1 MAWVKNRV
9 GAYEWKPTKG
19 GGLRI
24 PKNPR
29 SGWYKHPK
37 TGRTVYYDSKTNTFH
52 DKIGGPVKK
61 ALGIGWDLTG
71 GGIIE
76 NATDLAKDALKV
88 GKVVYAWDRRAKAI
102 EKQLTDKA
110 LNNAG
115 RLLDTLLV
123 NKTDPGFVDVIDKSG
138 TKKLPTLKTHKQQ
151 LDETEQWAI
160 KNRTDGHVTQ
170 TEAKKANSTVKKKV
184 NEIIKNTEE
193 GSDEN
198 IQAQNLSEVVVNDG
212 KKIDAGTPVLTV
224 DNTSKR
230 QTPPKGSSKWVGA
243 NSTWVDRGGNV
254 IAPKVGSELDFKQRR
269 NMFQLTEEER
279 KKVIM
284 TSLEQEM
291 YW

>member
-1 MAWVKNRV
+1 MWKKNKL

-19 GGLRI
+19 GGLKI

-37 TGRTVYYDSKTNTFH
+37 NGRTVYYDSKTNTFH
-52 DKIGGPVKK
+52 DKIGGPAKK
-61 ALGIGWDLTG
+61 LLGIGWDLTG
-71 GGIIE
+71 GGIIS

-88 GKVVYAWDRRAKAI
+88 GKAYYKY
-102 EKQLTDKA
+102 DKA
-110 LNNAG
+110 QRKLKG
-115 RLLDTLLV
+115 EMVDKTLSDTSRLLGTLLV

-138 TKKLPTLKTHKQQ
+138 TKKRPTLQTHEEQLTDAEKWAQSLKEGQVNQQ
-151 LDETEQWAI
+151 
-160 KNRTDGHVTQ
+160 
-170 TEAKKANSTVKKKV
+170 EAKKTSNIAKKKV
-184 NEIIKNTEE
+184 NNIINNTEE
-193 GSDEN
+193 GSEEH
-198 IQAQNLSEVVVNDG
+198 IRAQNLKKVVENDG
-212 KKIDAGTPVLTV
+212 NKLDAKSPVLAV
-224 DNTSKR
+224 DEKVTK

-254 IAPKVGSELDFKQRR
+254 IAPKVDPKLDFKRRR

>member
-1 MAWVKNRV
+1 MWKKNKL

-24 PKNPR
+24 AKNPR

-52 DKIGGPVKK
+52 DKIGGPAKK
-61 ALGIGWDLTG
+61 LLGIGWDLTG
-71 GGIIE
+71 GGIIS

-88 GKVVYAWDRRAKAI
+88 GKVAYQA
-102 EKQLTDKA
+102 DKA
-110 LNNAG
+110 NRKRKGEMLNKTLSDTS
-115 RLLDTLLV
+115 RLLGTLLV
-123 NKTDPGFVDVIDKSG
+123 NETDPGFVDVIDKSG
-138 TKKLPTLKTHKQQ
+138 TKKLPTRKTHEQQ
-151 LDETEQWAI
+151 LTDAEKWAQSL
-160 KNRTDGHVTQ
+160 KEGQENQ
-170 TEAKKANSTVKKKV
+170 TEAKKVSKITQQKV
-184 NEIIKNTEE
+184 NNIIKNTEE
-193 GSDEN
+193 GSEEN
-198 IQAQNLSEVVVNDG
+198 IRAQNLKEG
-212 KKIDAGTPVLTV
+212 AKADADKLDARSPVLAV
-224 DNTSKR
+224 DEKVTK

-254 IAPKVGSELDFKQRR
+254 IAPKVDPKLDFKRRR

>member
-1 MAWVKNRV
+1 MWKKNKL

-37 TGRTVYYDSKTNTFH
+37 TSRTVYYDSKTNTFH
-52 DKIGGPVKK
+52 DKIGGPAKK
-61 ALGIGWDLTG
+61 LLGIGWDLTG
-71 GGIIE
+71 GGIIS

-88 GKVVYAWDRRAKAI
+88 GKAYYKY
-102 EKQLTDKA
+102 DKA
-110 LNNAG
+110 NRKRKGEMLNKTLSDTG

-138 TKKLPTLKTHKQQ
+138 TKKLPTLQTHEQQ
-151 LDETEQWAI
+151 LTDAEKWAQSL
-160 KNRTDGHVTQ
+160 KEGKENQ
-170 TEAKKANSTVKKKV
+170 TEAKKASNITKKKV
-184 NEIIKNTEE
+184 NNIIKNTEE
-193 GSDEN
+193 GSEEN
-198 IQAQNLSEVVVNDG
+198 IRAQNLSKVVEA
-212 KKIDAGTPVLTV
+212 DADKLDAKSPVLAV
-224 DNTSKR
+224 DEKVTK

-254 IAPKVGSELDFKQRR
+254 IAPKVDPKLDFKRRR

-279 KKVIM
+279 KKIIM

>member
-19 GGLRI
+19 GGLKV

-37 TGRTVYYDSKTNTFH
+37 NGRTVYYNSKTNTFH
-52 DKIGGPVKK
+52 DKIGGPAKK
-61 ALGIGWDLTG
+61 LLGIGWDLTG
-71 GGIIE
+71 GGIIS
-76 NATDLAKDALKV
+76 NATNLAKDALKV
-88 GKVVYAWDRRAKAI
+88 GKLAYKA
-102 EKQLTDKA
+102 DKA
-110 LNNAG
+110 KRDIQGAMLDKTISDTG

-123 NKTDPGFVDVIDKSG
+123 NKTDPGFVDVTDKSN
-138 TKKLPTLKTHKQQ
+138 TPPRQKTHQQ
-151 LDETEQWAI
+151 QIDETANWAI

-170 TEAKKANSTVKKKV
+170 TEAKKANNTVKEKV
-184 NEIIKNTEE
+184 KQIIKDTPN
-193 GSDEN
+193 GSKEN

-224 DNTSKR
+224 DETGTK
-230 QTPPKGSSKWVGA
+230 QTPPKGSSRWVGA

-254 IAPKVGSELDFKQRR
+254 IAPKVDSKLDFKRRR
-269 NMFQLTEEER
+269 NMFQLTEAER
-279 KKVIM
+279 KNIIM

>member
-19 GGLRI
+19 GGLKI

-37 TGRTVYYDSKTNTFH
+37 TGRTVWYDSKTNTFH
-52 DKIGGPVKK
+52 DKIGGPAKK
-61 ALGIGWDLTG
+61 LLGIGWDLTG
-71 GGIIE
+71 GGIVS

-88 GKVVYAWDRRAKAI
+88 GKAYYKY
-102 EKQLTDKA
+102 DKA
-110 LNNAG
+110 QRKLKG
-115 RLLDTLLV
+115 EMIDKTLSDTSRLLGTLLV
-123 NKTDPGFVDVIDKSG
+123 NKTDPGFVDVTDKSG
-138 TKKLPTLKTHKQQ
+138 TKKLPTLKTHQEQ
-151 LDETEQWAI
+151 LNDTEQWAI

-170 TEAKKANSTVKKKV
+170 IEAKKANNTVKKKV

-224 DNTSKR
+224 DEKVTK
-230 QTPPKGSSKWVGA
+230 QTPSKGSSRWVGK
-243 NSTWVDRGGNV
+243 NTTWVDRGGNV

-269 NMFQLTEEER
+269 NMFQLTKEER
-279 KKVIM
+279 KKIIM